1 MDDDFLSALRTYID
15 DTKGNNSIEEPSCSN
30 NTLVNLTVINCSD
43 DLFAL
48 FENFTGKDSKRIR
61 SVGQVF
67 FTYITPVVFIMGL
80 VGNILSLMVFL
91 TKNMRRL
98 SASLY
103 LAAISSADLMALVFY
118 VLIEWLRRGLSTSNG
133 NGYVTVP
140 FLERDGV
147 CHVILF
153 LTYNFR
159 FLSSWLVVCFTLERY
174 IGVCHPLKRRR
185 NISDM
190 SSSRKL
196 IAIVILISIL
206 VSLFRPWLNKEHHIG
221 PNEVPWC
228 IRRNEYQLVSF
239 VYDCVFG
246 ISITFLPFLIIT
258 CLNALIIRKLIMRNK
273 FHRRSRIISEESIIR
288 LEFTLILIAVSFC
301 FVAFNTP
308 YAVVWLTHFINS
320 SSGAITIADMI
331 NETQHIFLFTKTIY
345 FMNYSVNFFL
355 YSITGAYFRKELKM
369 LLTCRSKS
377 SKQYYGC
384 SVRTSSSI
392 ISKSGAP

>member
-1 MDDDFLSALRTYID
+1 MCNNNVSLLSR
-15 DTKGNNSIEEPSCSN
+15 S
-30 NTLVNLTVINCSD
+30 TLINCSD
-43 DLFAL
+43 DTLFP
-48 FENFTGKDSKRIR
+48 FGNFTDVKRGT
-61 SVGQVF
+61 STGQMF
-67 FTYITPVVFIMGL
+67 FTYVTPIIFIIGL

-103 LAAISSADLMALVFY
+103 LAAISSADLMALLFY
-118 VLIEWLRRGLSTSNG
+118 VLIEWLRRGGLSSISSH
-133 NGYVTVP
+133 VTVP
-140 FLERDGV
+140 FLERNGV

-196 IAIVILISIL
+196 ITVVVLISVL
-206 VSLFRPWLNKEHHIG
+206 VSLFRPWLNTENHIG

-228 IRRNEYQLVSF
+228 IRRNEYQMISF
-239 VYDCVFG
+239 VYDCVFCV
-246 ISITFLPFLIIT
+246 SITFLPFFIIT

-273 FHRRSRIISEESIIR
+273 YHRRSRIISEESIIR
-288 LEFTLILIAVSFC
+288 LEFTIILIAVSFC

-320 SSGAITIADMI
+320 SAGTITNGRII
-331 NETQHIFLFTKTIY
+331 NETQHILLFTKTIY

-369 LLTCRSKS
+369 LFTCRSKD
-377 SKQYYGC
+377 SKRYYTC

-392 ISKSGAP
+392 IAKSEKQ